1 MRRVALRGLA
11 HGAFRLPLSH
21 VTTAGVRVRC
31 ADPGVRAALEAWI
44 DGLRLDPPTG
54 LTLEV
59 AVTQAV
65 PTELADV
72 VFEQPGVRFARSP
85 GNRGLRVVWDEAPAA
100 AEVPTNARVAS
111 VWLSPAAVERL
122 ERCTRIFLMI
132 VLVVLLRRVG
142 WFHLHAATA
151 IDPDGRGWLVAGN
164 AEAGKSTTA
173 ALLAASGW
181 RVGTDDAA
189 FLERHGDRIVVHT
202 CHAPIAL
209 REGGRRLLARAGGIA
224 LPARSKVGFWPE
236 DLGSVWT
243 PLVDPEVI
251 IFTSVGDTRTAAEPL
266 PRPAAVAELVRW
278 SAWVMLELDLAQDHL
293 EVLTRLTRQ
302 ARCYRVTLGSD
313 LFARPNRLI
322 ELVT

>member
-1 MRRVALRGLA
+1 MR
-11 HGAFRLPLSH
+11 
-21 VTTAGVRVRC
+21 T
-31 ADPGVRAALEAWI
+31 ALEAWI
-44 DGLRLDPPTG
+44 DGLRLDAPSG
-54 LTLEV
+54 LTLDV

-65 PTELADV
+65 PTELSDV

-85 GNRGLRVVWDEAPAA
+85 GNRGLRVVWEEAPAA
-100 AEVPTNARVAS
+100 AEVPTGSLVAS
-111 VWLSPAAVERL
+111 VWLSPAAVERI
-122 ERCTRIFLMI
+122 EQCTRTFLMN

-164 AEAGKSTTA
+164 AQAGKSTTA

-209 REGGRRLLARAGGIA
+209 REGGRRLLAKAGGIA
-224 LPARSKVGFWPE
+224 LPARGKVGFWPE

-243 PLVDPEVI
+243 PRVDPEII

-266 PRPAAVAELVRW
+266 LRPAAVAELVRW
-278 SAWVMLELDLAQDHL
+278 SAWVMLELDLAQNHL